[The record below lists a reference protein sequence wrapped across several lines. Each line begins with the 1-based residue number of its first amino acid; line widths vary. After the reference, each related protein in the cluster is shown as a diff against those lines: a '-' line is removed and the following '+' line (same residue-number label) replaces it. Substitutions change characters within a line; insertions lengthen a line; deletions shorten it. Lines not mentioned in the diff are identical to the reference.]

1 MRLAKSLKRVHE
13 YCVLLTCNAINGD
26 HLSWP
31 LVSRVKFE
39 SDSNNTQV
47 ILDINTDIYKISIG
61 EKYAIA
67 LVCIMSFTFGILLSP
82 DLWMSVPRS
91 RQLI

>member
-1 MRLAKSLKRVHE
+1 MRLAKSLKRVRE
-13 YCVLLTCNAINGD
+13 YCVLLTCNAINRD